1 MGLFDILGL
10 PVPRAAKSGV
20 SAADEK
26 ASKRASVLAPMAT
39 VVMHNASAA
48 PLQFSASSIVNMA
61 RWHTPP
67 PSTIA
72 PNAHGTLR
80 VEAEDIE
87 TTAGSAT
94 YRTGTGKAQAEVA
107 FSWSGRAGEVV
118 VKGSGK
124 YATAS
129 RYRENSKAG
138 REYILVFKDTG
149 KLKGPLTDTLD
160 ALDRDVDD
168 VERDVDKGRGNA
180 PPPPQSPTE
189 GPAEVR
195 TCKLTI
201 VNRTNGMMTLQSKN
215 LGHPKTMYDA
225 PPPEAVPAGRTGW
238 FQVHSHAE
246 EHPEIGGFVDYALLL
261 DPAPAGVAGPLT
273 VKLAW
278 TAPRANAYVL
288 PPGSGG
294 GVDVKIG
301 GSPANFFFEVDGPPI
316 EFAPPPKKTSQPTL
330 RQGDKSP
337 DGWVEYLQELLN
349 LKASA
354 GLEIDGD
361 FGDLTHDAVVA
372 YQKDL
377 KKKAPEVLDDGIVG
391 DQTWSY
397 LRDGAPAK
405 PATDQRKPHSYVEK
419 GVEARWSAETGALVY
434 LSDSDQATLLAMSVG
449 DADQLAGRSARFR
462 ITGPTG
468 TQKVVDGLIG
478 KGAKTS
484 KTDQGF
490 EHLVTIDAFL
500 QLFGGAKEAAKGSYA
515 VEAYFPADLGGDAFS
530 GTLVFDPDD
539 KGEIEMPPVSV
550 DPAP

>member
-1 MGLFDILGL
+1 MGLLDALGL
-10 PVPRAAKSGV
+10 GVPQAAKSGA

-26 ASKRASVLAPMAT
+26 ASKRGSVLAPMAT
-39 VVMHNASAA
+39 VVMHNASGA
-48 PLQFSASSIVNMA
+48 PLQFSGSSIVNKA

-67 PSTIA
+67 PRTIA

-80 VEAEDIE
+80 VAAEDVE

-107 FSWSGRAGEVV
+107 FSWSGRAGEIV

-129 RYRENSKAG
+129 RYREDPKTG
-138 REYILVFKDTG
+138 REYILLFKDTG
-149 KLKGPLTDTLD
+149 KQKGPLTDTLD
-160 ALDRDVDD
+160 ALDRDVDG
-168 VERDVDKGRGNA
+168 VERDVDKDRGKA
-180 PPPPQSPTE
+180 TPPPQRPTE

-195 TCKLTI
+195 TCRLTI
-201 VNRTNGMMTLQSKN
+201 VNQTNGMMTLQSKN
-215 LGHPKTMYDA
+215 LGHPKAVYEV

-238 FQVHSHAE
+238 FQVHSFGE
-246 EHPEIGGFVDYALLL
+246 EHVEIGGFVDYALLL
-261 DPAPAGVAGPLT
+261 DPAPAGAPSPLT

-278 TAPRANAYVL
+278 TAPRAEAYIV
-288 PPGSGG
+288 PRDHGT
-294 GVDVKIG
+294 GVEVKIG
-301 GSPANFFFEVDGPPI
+301 GSPADFFFEVDGPPI
-316 EFAPPPKKTSQPTL
+316 AFAPPPKKTSQPTL

-361 FGDLTHDAVVA
+361 FGGQTYAAVVA

-377 KKKAPEVLDDGIVG
+377 KKKAADVEVDGVVG

-405 PATDQRKPHSYVEK
+405 PATDRRKPHSYVEK
-419 GVEARWSAETGALVY
+419 GVEARWSAESGALVY
-434 LSDSDQATLLAMSVG
+434 LTDSDQATLLAMSVG

-468 TQKVVDGLIG
+468 SQKVVDGLIG

-500 QLFGGAKEAAKGSYA
+500 QLFGGAKAAAKGTYA

-539 KGEIEMPPVSV
+539 KNEIEMPQESV
-550 DPAP
+550 GPAP